1 MTEKGQLTCCFRSG
15 FPGFA
20 EYRVVEREDIR
31 VEIGDVQDR
40 IQERKRQDGKW
51 WVDELDDG
59 DCCCASRRVRRLP
72 DLNHHPS
79 LQQESLGI
87 SPTTENQS
95 RTRELTLTVNIEQ
108 SMHIDHCIRSTL
120 DVRPRPKYT
129 LFDHKEVELRQQR
142 CRAAIWYHIKS
153 RLCHPPSQGQAS
165 GSPCINT
172 QAVGPDS
179 RNDISSVVHFLP
191 FNYIILANDCC
202 CSTQNPH
209 VVNKAPNELLISTLS
224 MPLQVVE
231 LLSYQL
237 CADLNLKFVLPRLLI
252 SMIADLSKVNLVGS
266 VSIAHSILHSI
277 VTAVTDRNEMVHSPF
292 PRTLD

>member
-1 MTEKGQLTCCFRSG
+1 MYRIEFKKGNDRMGSGGSMNWTMVIVVARADVFDDCLTSIIIRPCSKNRLAS
-15 FPGFA
+15 A
-20 EYRVVEREDIR
+20 LQRKTKVEQGNSRLQS
-31 VEIGDVQDR
+31 IG
-40 IQERKRQDGKW
+40 
-51 WVDELDDG
+51 
-59 DCCCASRRVRRLP
+59 
-72 DLNHHPS
+72 
-79 LQQESLGI
+79 
-87 SPTTENQS
+87 
-95 RTRELTLTVNIEQ
+95 IEQ